1 MRKLPNCAS
10 SSFSFIYAP
19 NPRNIKELEAC
30 FVYLPTTFRSHFA
43 AKFSMQIVNVPMHI
57 VCILAGHFC
66 CIHPFRTVGDSNPVL
81 IINDFRGKNRA
92 CLRMFTNSL
101 RAKNRVRFLRAGGYF
116 FMSFFI
122 RAKAALSSSSSG
134 SCA

>member
-1 MRKLPNCAS
+1 
-10 SSFSFIYAP
+10 
-19 NPRNIKELEAC
+19 
-30 FVYLPTTFRSHFA
+30 
-43 AKFSMQIVNVPMHI
+43 MQIVNNAMHI

-81 IINDFRGKNRA
+81 IINYFWGKNRA

-101 RAKNRVRFLRAGGYF
+101 RAKMPVRFLLAGGYF